1 MNRPVPTGK
10 IPNHILATLIS
21 SIGTDDP
28 TLLVPPGVGQDAA
41 VVDSH
46 LAECIVL
53 KSDPIT
59 FATDRIGYYAV
70 NVNAND
76 IATSGAT
83 PRWFLATA
91 LFPPGVDEKMI
102 ENVFHDLADSCESLG
117 ITLCGGHT
125 EITDSVT
132 RSVISGTLIGT
143 QKKANLIHKENI
155 SRDDRLI
162 MTKSAGF
169 EGTSVI
175 ARDFPELLLQHGM
188 SEANISEAG
197 RFLDQISVLDEARIA
212 TAHGRVSAMHDVT
225 EGGVATA
232 LRELSTAGG
241 NRLKIQTDRIRV
253 HPLTKEICDICALN
267 PLGLIGS
274 GSLLIAVRPES
285 EYVVLSQLRNSG
297 IEATA
302 IGTVLEEGKGIDA
315 CDETGAACLPSF
327 ATDEITRLFAQRI
340 QQNAN

>member
-1 MNRPVPTGK
+1 MNRPLPTGK
-10 IPNHILATLIS
+10 LPNNILATLIES
-21 SIGTDDP
+21 LGSDDP
-28 TLLVPPGVGQDAA
+28 SILVPPGVGQDVA
-41 VVDSH
+41 VVDPI

-91 LFPPGVDEKMI
+91 LFPPGVDEERI
-102 ENVFHDLADSCESLG
+102 ENVFRDLADSCRSLG

-125 EITDSVT
+125 EITDAVS

-143 QKKANLIHKENI
+143 VAKAELIQKENM
-155 SRDDRLI
+155 SRGDRLI
-162 MTKSAGF
+162 MTKSAGY

-175 ARDFPELLLQHGM
+175 AREFSDFLLQHGM
-188 SEANISEAG
+188 TEARITKAG
-197 RFLDQISVLDEARIA
+197 GFLDRISVLGEARIA
-212 TAHGRVSAMHDVT
+212 ITHGRVSAMHDVT

-232 LRELSTAGG
+232 LRELSAAGG
-241 NRLKIQTDRIRV
+241 NGLKIQTDKIPI
-253 HPLTKEICDICALN
+253 HPLTKEICGICDLD

-274 GSLLIAVRPES
+274 GSLLITVPPES
-285 EYVVLSQLRNSG
+285 ENVVLSHLRNSG
-297 IEATA
+297 IKATA
-302 IGTVLEEGKGIDA
+302 IGTVLEEGKEIEA
-315 CDETGAACLPSF
+315 CDETGALPDF
-327 ATDEITRLFAQRI
+327 ATDEITRLFA
-340 QQNAN
+340 